1 MLTQLQIKINEL
13 LILYSRIIF
22 EDNKESLV
30 DELNKQRDDIMA
42 CIDKTNQIEELN
54 IEEILIKAKEKI
66 KSNKEFINKM

>member
-22 EDNKESLV
+22 KDNKESLV

-42 CIDKTNQIEELN
+42 CIDKTNQIEEFN